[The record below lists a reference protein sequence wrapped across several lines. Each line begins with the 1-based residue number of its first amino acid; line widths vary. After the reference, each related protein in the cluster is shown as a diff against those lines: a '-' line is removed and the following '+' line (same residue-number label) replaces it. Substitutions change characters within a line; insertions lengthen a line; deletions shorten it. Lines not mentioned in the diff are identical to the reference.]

1 MNVYKQI
8 FDNMRIVR
16 QRDVFFADT
25 NQKYKRD
32 QGTVRKRGFEIAGA
46 KTLMGKAF
54 EQYATKRMNT
64 VGLLRPNVKYLTF
77 KHANIK
83 EKRSMCTP
91 FQLSDSQSYFYNILL
106 KHFKDFDNLQIKR
119 PNLEY
124 LGRPGRQG
132 VAVLIRENNI
142 EYVFKLA
149 HSVGHKGFGKATLT
163 RGQRRKNRN
172 TEGQYENDGGPLG
185 FISQAKFQMI
195 SAMHNCT
202 VPVYACG
209 VQNDTDVAESLRI
222 PVSFIVMPPLKML
235 AHDYIKEKLT
245 MYPKSVVIQHFIAKY
260 YNLMLK
266 MDTDVGIVHDD
277 INPRNVMM
285 DEEDDVVLIDF
296 DRSSFT
302 NYLLLQTYGLY
313 VNMSTTPSF
322 LLLSLQDLTNI
333 GRRKLQK
340 TFYKIYYKN
349 KDDDYIRELNMRK
362 QPAEVIP
369 LDMWQRIRKGLG
381 YNLKDRTIK
390 LRL

>member
-1 MNVYKQI
+1 MDIYKQI

-16 QRDVFFADT
+16 KRDVFLADT
-25 NQKYKRD
+25 EEKYEQD
-32 QGTVRKRGFEIAGA
+32 QGTVRRPGFEIAGD
-46 KTLMGKAF
+46 KVLRNPQFKK
-54 EQYATKRMNT
+54 YAAKRMNT

-77 KHANIK
+77 KHANFE
-83 EKRSMCTP
+83 EKKSMCLP
-91 FQLSDSQSYFYNILL
+91 FQLSDSQSYFYDLL
-106 KHFKDFDNLQIKR
+106 LRHFKHFDNLQIKR
-119 PNLEY
+119 PNLKY
-124 LGRPGRQG
+124 LGQPGRQG

-172 TEGQYENDGGPLG
+172 TYGKYENDGGPLG

-209 VQNDTDVAESLRI
+209 VQNDTDVAEALRI

-245 MYPKSVVIQHFIAKY
+245 MYPKSVVIQHFVAKY

-266 MDTDVGIVHDD
+266 MDTDVGILHNDT
-277 INPRNVMM
+277 NNLNVMV

-296 DRSSFT
+296 DRSVFT
-302 NYLLLQTYGLY
+302 SHVQLQKRGLY
-313 VNMSTTPSF
+313 TNLDVVQSLALILMSGYIRGVTSDEF
-322 LLLSLQDLTNI
+322 KEAFQ
-333 GRRKLQK
+333 KLYSSAK
-340 TFYKIYYKN
+340 KA
-349 KDDDYIRELNMRK
+349 RELNMRK

-369 LDMWQRIRKGLG
+369 LDTWQRIRKGLG